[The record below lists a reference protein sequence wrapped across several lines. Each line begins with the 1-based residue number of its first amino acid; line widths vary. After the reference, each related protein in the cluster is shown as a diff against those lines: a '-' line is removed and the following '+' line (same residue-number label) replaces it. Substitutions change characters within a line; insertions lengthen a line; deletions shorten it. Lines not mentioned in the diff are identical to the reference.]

1 MAASGLVWAVTWSGS
16 ALVRLGV
23 AVTEPTGAAWVEVS
37 SDWSTAAVLSCDWS
51 TAAVL
56 SSDWSRWPPPPPPRP
71 SAASPWAGPSSGP

>member
-37 SDWSTAAVLSCDWS
+37 CDWS

-56 SSDWSRWPPPPPPRP
+56 ISDWSRWPPPPPPRP